1 MAFVISREL
10 QRLNKEVN
18 FAAFLDNPNIADVHN
33 QSILL
38 WSYDVIPATATST
51 EICRLFSSVVQTIE
65 IELGQGGVL
74 VARRTHADS
83 ADTISFY
90 QLAEKLKLSPYE
102 IVTITG
108 EGARGVCSRTSY
120 SGLPQNRSTSNC
132 SFDISSNGNGAVTE
146 DSQSASVGHSRV
158 GLAVTHGTKTPLNPK
173 TQRRNA
179 IESKDKC
186 SKSSCGS
193 GSEKSNETL
202 RIAVTRKYG
211 FQNFLNIT
219 DLPNGKINA
228 TGFSIEVF
236 ENAMKKLDHPPC
248 YMFCLFEGS
257 YDDLVGS
264 VSSGKF
270 NATVGDVSITAERER
285 HVDFTM
291 PYTQSG
297 LSILVLAEKY
307 SKPRIQWIFIKP
319 LTWQLWLAA
328 VSSFLYIAFVVWM
341 IERPRNQEYQG
352 SSSRQISTSLYFA
365 FSTMTFSHGQIIRSP
380 MSKIVVVIWC
390 FAVVILVQSYTASL
404 SSMLTTSRLRPSVVD
419 LDQLR
424 HNNDYVGYQNKSFVY
439 SLLNQTF
446 KEDRLKPY
454 ANGKE
459 YAEALRRG
467 KVSAIVD
474 EIPYIRSFMSD
485 QNNSN
490 EFWVFPQTYNIL
502 GFAFGFPI
510 GSPLVHNLSV
520 AILDMTRITN
530 KTVSQLTD
538 DHGSHSTPLT
548 LENFSGLFVIVGS
561 VSTLMLL
568 ISIVR
573 LVVSRCSETANTN
586 APSIDDDNGDEESN
600 PQQNDTEEPLL
611 EARDNDSR
619 SADQNGSFAA
629 DQEPSQMQS
638 GTSNGHVPA
647 QAQHIQIEMSPA

>member
-1 MAFVISREL
+1 MAMEL
-10 QRLNKEVN
+10 
-18 FAAFLDNPNIADVHN
+18 
-33 QSILL
+33 
-38 WSYDVIPATATST
+38 
-51 EICRLFSSVVQTIE
+51 
-65 IELGQGGVL
+65 
-74 VARRTHADS
+74 
-83 ADTISFY
+83 
-90 QLAEKLKLSPYE
+90 
-102 IVTITG
+102 
-108 EGARGVCSRTSY
+108 
-120 SGLPQNRSTSNC
+120 
-132 SFDISSNGNGAVTE
+132 
-146 DSQSASVGHSRV
+146 V
-158 GLAVTHGTKTPLNPK
+158 GLAVTNGTKKLLNPK
-173 TQRRNA
+173 TQRRNS

-193 GSEKSNETL
+193 GSEKSNKTL
-202 RIAVTRKYG
+202 RIAVPRKYG

-219 DLPNGKINA
+219 DLPNGKIIA

-257 YDDLVGS
+257 YDDLVDS
-264 VSSGKF
+264 VSSGMF

-285 HVDFTM
+285 LVDFTM
-291 PYTQSG
+291 PYTQS
-297 LSILVLAEKY
+297 
-307 SKPRIQWIFIKP
+307 
-319 LTWQLWLAA
+319 
-328 VSSFLYIAFVVWM
+328 
-341 IERPRNQEYQG
+341 
-352 SSSRQISTSLYFA
+352 
-365 FSTMTFSHGQIIRSP
+365 
-380 MSKIVVVIWC
+380 
-390 FAVVILVQSYTASL
+390 VVILVQSYTASL
-404 SSMLTTSRLRPSVVD
+404 SSMLTTSRLWPSVVD

-424 HNNDYVGYQNKSFVY
+424 HNNDYVGYQNKSFVH

-446 KEDRLKPY
+446 KEDRLRPY

-530 KTVSQLTD
+530 KTDSHLTD
-538 DHGSHSTPLT
+538 DHGNHSTPLT

-573 LVVSRCSETANTN
+573 LVVSRCTETANTN

-611 EARDNDSR
+611 EARDNDYR

-629 DQEPSQMQS
+629 DQEPSEMQS

-647 QAQHIQIEMSPA
+647 QAQHIQIEMMSPA

>member
-1 MAFVISREL
+1 MAMEL
-10 QRLNKEVN
+10 
-18 FAAFLDNPNIADVHN
+18 
-33 QSILL
+33 
-38 WSYDVIPATATST
+38 
-51 EICRLFSSVVQTIE
+51 
-65 IELGQGGVL
+65 
-74 VARRTHADS
+74 
-83 ADTISFY
+83 
-90 QLAEKLKLSPYE
+90 
-102 IVTITG
+102 
-108 EGARGVCSRTSY
+108 
-120 SGLPQNRSTSNC
+120 
-132 SFDISSNGNGAVTE
+132 
-146 DSQSASVGHSRV
+146 V
-158 GLAVTHGTKTPLNPK
+158 GLAVTNGTKKLLNPK
-173 TQRRNA
+173 TQRRNS

-193 GSEKSNETL
+193 GSEKSNKTL
-202 RIAVTRKYG
+202 RIAVPRKYG

-219 DLPNGKINA
+219 DLPNGKIIA

-257 YDDLVGS
+257 YDDLVDS
-264 VSSGKF
+264 VSSGMF

-285 HVDFTM
+285 LVDFTM

-297 LSILVLAEKY
+297 LSILVLAEKF
-307 SKPRIQWIFIKP
+307 SKPRIQWIFLKP
-319 LTWQLWLAA
+319 LTWQLWLSA

-365 FSTMTFSHGQIIRSP
+365 FSTMTFSH
-380 MSKIVVVIWC
+380 
-390 FAVVILVQSYTASL
+390 VVILVQSYTASL
-404 SSMLTTSRLRPSVVD
+404 SSMLTTSRLWPSVVD

-424 HNNDYVGYQNKSFVY
+424 HNNDYVGYQNKSFVH

-446 KEDRLKPY
+446 KEDRLRPY

-530 KTVSQLTD
+530 KTDSHLTD
-538 DHGSHSTPLT
+538 DHGNHSTPLT

-573 LVVSRCSETANTN
+573 LVVSRCTETANTN

-611 EARDNDSR
+611 EARDNDYR

-629 DQEPSQMQS
+629 DQEPSEMQS

-647 QAQHIQIEMSPA
+647 QAQHIQIEMMSPA